1 MDDGSQADIE
11 EMAKLLKIRK
21 NSQHPT
27 VLLLGARAGR
37 LFRSEQFY
45 EALQFFSNVN
55 FHGLPR
61 IKQFKECYTILTSGK
76 FSEWDLYSILQA
88 PLKDIGAINA
98 DICLASLIKHKYF
111 DEIISTNIDDVLEGA
126 LDQTEMRQG
135 RDYEVMRIG
144 PDTAYHERSHSC
156 RIIKP
161 FGDLVTRDY
170 TIKGRAS
177 RLEHAKSRTFLQS
190 LLEKDLLIVGIDPTW
205 DRDILRFIPVEP
217 NDSSIWFVSE
227 QEDIIQES
235 SFLSDNLS
243 ARCNKTIL
251 GYEGSYSSFIPK
263 IHNYLHGSKLTDLTT
278 GLHAVME
285 QLIRLASVQSAMS
298 DQLQALRNDFQAFF
312 SETLREFQKIQKKL
326 EELERHQNDD

>member
-1 MDDGSQADIE
+1 MDEGSQADIE

-21 NSQHPT
+21 NSHHPT

-45 EALQFFSNVN
+45 EDLQFFSNVN

-61 IKQFKECYTILTSGK
+61 IKQFKECYTILTSSK

-88 PLKDIGAINA
+88 PLKDIGTINA

-144 PDTAYHERSHSC
+144 LDTAYYERSNPC

-161 FGDLVTRDY
+161 FGDLVSRDY
-170 TIKGRAS
+170 TIK
-177 RLEHAKSRTFLQS
+177 
-190 LLEKDLLIVGIDPTW
+190 
-205 DRDILRFIPVEP
+205 
-217 NDSSIWFVSE
+217 
-227 QEDIIQES
+227 
-235 SFLSDNLS
+235 
-243 ARCNKTIL
+243 
-251 GYEGSYSSFIPK
+251 
-263 IHNYLHGSKLTDLTT
+263 
-278 GLHAVME
+278 
-285 QLIRLASVQSAMS
+285 
-298 DQLQALRNDFQAFF
+298 
-312 SETLREFQKIQKKL
+312 
-326 EELERHQNDD
+326 